1 MPNQNKAPTPELL
14 AQQLD
19 ATAQMLGLEL
29 DDHSKAEVAKVLLSM
44 RDMSAQ
50 VFAVELTSA
59 EQALASVFRP

>member
-14 AQQLD
+14 AQHLN

-29 DDHSKAEVAKVLLSM
+29 DDHSKAEVTKVLLSM
-44 RDMSAQ
+44 QDMSAQ